1 MTPIDLA
8 PLRKAFD
15 RFRPAADPA
24 DAGVDDETVIEPPLG
39 PRFSVSVSGPG
50 GGATRHLGEGE
61 FVVGNAISADL
72 VLPALAE
79 PEVMLLRLESHG
91 PVGTITVV
99 PLVPGLRLRDRTLP
113 VGVPVPA
120 GDRATVSVGPVELA
134 LSCLEQPAEIAPAAP
149 KLPMLPIA
157 PGMRITRPSPQPIP
171 ARMRLPV
178 VLMLLAAALAAMGFG
193 GWRMTQAVLG
203 GLERLAADSGPAT
216 DRAAR
221 DLNRQVSGGWLGD
234 KGQVQ
239 VRDNAVVL
247 RGRITAEEGARVQ
260 DVIAGVRKRNSVP
273 VIAELTLQ
281 DGPAA
286 TQVAAVLLSPRKLV
300 VGRDGRHY
308 GIGDKL
314 PDGTL
319 VAGIDEDSARFVRD
333 GLEETLRF

>member
-15 RFRPAADPA
+15 RFRPTADMA
-24 DAGVDDETVIEPPLG
+24 DAGVDDETMVEPRLG
-39 PRFSVSVSGPG
+39 PRFSVTVSGPG

-79 PEVMLLRLESHG
+79 PEVLLLRLESHG
-91 PVGTITVV
+91 PFGTITVV

-120 GDRATVSVGPVELA
+120 GDRAIVSVGSLELA
-134 LSCLEQPAEIAPAAP
+134 LSCLEQPAEVAAPAP
-149 KLPMLPIA
+149 KVPMLPI
-157 PGMRITRPSPQPIP
+157 PTGMRITRPSPQPIP
-171 ARMRLPV
+171 ARLRMPV

-203 GLERLAADSGPAT
+203 GLERLAADSGPAAE
-216 DRAAR
+216 RAAR

-247 RGRITAEEGARVQ
+247 RGRITPEEGARVQ
-260 DVIAGVRKRNSVP
+260 DVIAGVRKRNAVP

-286 TQVAAVLLSPRKLV
+286 AQVAAVLLSPRKLV

-308 GIGDKL
+308 GIGDRL